1 MDIYFGGD
9 IMNLIVLLPIL
20 AALLGVFGGVFRGL
34 SLLNGYEPQ
43 THLPIAGDN
52 FQLMLIILS
61 VVSVIIFVI
70 LCARFKFDAEPQFE
84 KAFISDSAGYK
95 TLCVLSALIT
105 ILCGAGGFYFA
116 LTNSDKSFYSHITE
130 FPLWILAVLTG
141 VAIIGLIR
149 AKENITESSAYFTL
163 IPMFWAAFD
172 LIVIFKNNSSSPFV
186 GYYSFELIP
195 SVFLT
200 LAFYAFASFLYSK
213 PKPKFMLFASS
224 LAIVFSLVCVIGTV
238 MAHIL
243 NPSLWAFNM
252 QTLMRTGCLLGTA
265 LYLFALDLNL
275 CKSV

>member
-20 AALLGVFGGVFRGL
+20 AALLGVFGGIFRGL

-70 LCARFKFDAEPQFE
+70 LCAIFKFDAEPQFE

-149 AKENITESSAYFTL
+149 AKENINESSAYFTL

-213 PKPKFMLFASS
+213 PKPRFMLFASS

-243 NPSLWAFNM
+243 NPTLWAFNM

>member
-20 AALLGVFGGVFRGL
+20 AALLGVFGGIFRGL

-149 AKENITESSAYFTL
+149 AKENINESSAYFTL

-213 PKPKFMLFASS
+213 PKPRFMLFASS
-224 LAIVFSLVCVIGTV
+224 LAIIFSLVCVIGTV
-238 MAHIL
+238 MTHIL

>member
-43 THLPIAGDN
+43 THLPIVGDN

-61 VVSVIIFVI
+61 VVSVVIFVI

-149 AKENITESSAYFTL
+149 AKENINESSAYFTL

-213 PKPKFMLFASS
+213 PKPRFMLFASS
-224 LAIVFSLVCVIGTV
+224 IAIIFSLVCVIGTV
-238 MAHIL
+238 MTHIL
-243 NPSLWAFNM
+243 NPTLWAFNM

>member
-84 KAFISDSAGYK
+84 KAFISDSSGYK

-141 VAIIGLIR
+141 VAVIGLTG
-149 AKENITESSAYFTL
+149 AKENITESRAYFTL

-213 PKPKFMLFASS
+213 PKPRFMLFASS

>member
-52 FQLMLIILS
+52 FQLMIIILS

-149 AKENITESSAYFTL
+149 AKENINESSAYFTL

-213 PKPKFMLFASS
+213 PKPRFMLFASS
-224 LAIVFSLVCVIGTV
+224 IAIIFSLVCVIGTV
-238 MAHIL
+238 MTHIL
-243 NPSLWAFNM
+243 NPTLWAFNM

>member
-149 AKENITESSAYFTL
+149 AKENINESSAYFTL

-186 GYYSFELIP
+186 GHYSFELIP

-213 PKPKFMLFASS
+213 PKPRFMLFASS
-224 LAIVFSLVCVIGTV
+224 LAIFFSLVCVIGTV

-243 NPSLWAFNM
+243 NPSLLAFNM

>member
-149 AKENITESSAYFTL
+149 AKENITESRAYFTL

-213 PKPKFMLFASS
+213 PKPRFMLFASS
-224 LAIVFSLVCVIGTV
+224 LAIVFSLVCIIGTV

-243 NPSLWAFNM
+243 NPSLWSFNM

>member
-149 AKENITESSAYFTL
+149 AKENINESSAYFTL

-213 PKPKFMLFASS
+213 PKPRFMLFASS

-243 NPSLWAFNM
+243 NPTLWAFNM

>member
-9 IMNLIVLLPIL
+9 IMNLIVFLPIF
-20 AALLGVFGGVFRGL
+20 AALFGILGGIFRGL

-61 VVSVIIFVI
+61 VISVVIFVI

-149 AKENITESSAYFTL
+149 AKENINESSAYFTL

-186 GYYSFELIP
+186 GHYSFELIP

-213 PKPKFMLFASS
+213 PKPRFMLFASS

-252 QTLMRTGCLLGTA
+252 QTLIRTGCLLGTA

>member
-61 VVSVIIFVI
+61 VISVVIFVI
-70 LCARFKFDAEPQFE
+70 LCEKFKFDAEPQFE

-186 GYYSFELIP
+186 GHYSFELIP

-213 PKPKFMLFASS
+213 PKPRFMLFASS

>member
-61 VVSVIIFVI
+61 VVSVVIFVI

-238 MAHIL
+238 MVHIL

>member
-9 IMNLIVLLPIL
+9 IMNLIILLPIL
-20 AALLGVFGGVFRGL
+20 AALLGVSGGVFRGL

-84 KAFISDSAGYK
+84 KAFISDSSGYK

-141 VAIIGLIR
+141 VAIIGLTG
-149 AKENITESSAYFTL
+149 AKENITESRAYFTL

-200 LAFYAFASFLYSK
+200 LAFYSFASFLYSK
-213 PKPKFMLFASS
+213 PKPRFMLFASS

-243 NPSLWAFNM
+243 NPSLWSFNM

>member
-1 MDIYFGGD
+1 
-9 IMNLIVLLPIL
+9 MNLIVLLPIL

-43 THLPIAGDN
+43 THLPISGDN
-52 FQLMLIILS
+52 FQLILIILS
-61 VVSVIIFVI
+61 VVSVIIFLI
-70 LCARFKFDAEPQFE
+70 LCARVKFDAELQFE
-84 KAFISDSAGYK
+84 KVFVNDSAGHK

-105 ILCGAGGFYFA
+105 SLCGAGGFYFA
-116 LTNSDKSFYSHITE
+116 LTNSEKGFYSHITE

-149 AKENITESSAYFTL
+149 AKENINESSAYFTL
-163 IPMFWAAFD
+163 IPMFWATFD

-186 GYYSFELIP
+186 GYYSLELIP
-195 SVFLT
+195 SIFLT

-213 PKPKFMLFASS
+213 PKPRFMLFTSS

-243 NPSLWAFNM
+243 NPSLWAFNI

-275 CKSV
+275 CKSI

>member
-20 AALLGVFGGVFRGL
+20 AALLGVFGGIFRGL

-213 PKPKFMLFASS
+213 PKPRFMLFASS
-224 LAIVFSLVCVIGTV
+224 LAIIFSLVCVIGTV
-238 MAHIL
+238 MTHIL
-243 NPSLWAFNM
+243 NPTLWAFNM

>member
-61 VVSVIIFVI
+61 VVSVVIFVI

-84 KAFISDSAGYK
+84 KSFISDSAGYK

-238 MAHIL
+238 MVHIL

>member
-1 MDIYFGGD
+1 
-9 IMNLIVLLPIL
+9 MNLIVLLPIL
-20 AALLGVFGGVFRGL
+20 AALLGVFGGIFRGL

-70 LCARFKFDAEPQFE
+70 LCAIFKFDAEPQFE

-149 AKENITESSAYFTL
+149 AKENINESSAYFTL

-213 PKPKFMLFASS
+213 PKPRFMLFASS

-243 NPSLWAFNM
+243 NPTLWAFNM

>member
-61 VVSVIIFVI
+61 VVSVVIFVI
-70 LCARFKFDAEPQFE
+70 LCEKFKFDAEPQFE

-213 PKPKFMLFASS
+213 PKPKFMLFAIS

>member
-61 VVSVIIFVI
+61 VVSVVIFVI

-213 PKPKFMLFASS
+213 PKPRFMLFASS

-243 NPSLWAFNM
+243 NPTLWAFNM

>member
-61 VVSVIIFVI
+61 VISVVIFVI

-141 VAIIGLIR
+141 IAIIGLIR
-149 AKENITESSAYFTL
+149 AKENINESSAYFTL

-186 GYYSFELIP
+186 GHYSFELIP

-213 PKPKFMLFASS
+213 PKPRFMLFASS

>member
-20 AALLGVFGGVFRGL
+20 AALLGIFGGVFRGL

-149 AKENITESSAYFTL
+149 AKENINESSAYFTL

>member
-20 AALLGVFGGVFRGL
+20 AALLGVFGGIFRGL

-149 AKENITESSAYFTL
+149 VKENITESSAYFTL

-213 PKPKFMLFASS
+213 PKPRFMLFASS
-224 LAIVFSLVCVIGTV
+224 LAIIFSLVCVIGTV
-238 MAHIL
+238 MTHIL

>member
-149 AKENITESSAYFTL
+149 AKENINESSAYFTL

-213 PKPKFMLFASS
+213 PKPRFMLFASS
-224 LAIVFSLVCVIGTV
+224 IAIIFSLVCVIGTV
-238 MAHIL
+238 MTHIL
-243 NPSLWAFNM
+243 NPTLWAFNM

>member
-61 VVSVIIFVI
+61 VVSVVIFVI
-70 LCARFKFDAEPQFE
+70 LCEKFKFDAEPQFE

-186 GYYSFELIP
+186 GHYSFELIP

-213 PKPKFMLFASS
+213 PKPRFMLFASS

-275 CKSV
+275 CKSI

>member
-149 AKENITESSAYFTL
+149 AKENINESSAYFTL

-213 PKPKFMLFASS
+213 PKPRFMLFASS
-224 LAIVFSLVCVIGTV
+224 LAIIFSLVCVIGTV
-238 MAHIL
+238 MTHIL
-243 NPSLWAFNM
+243 NPTLWAFNM

>member
-61 VVSVIIFVI
+61 VVSVVIFVI

-186 GYYSFELIP
+186 GHYSFELIP

-213 PKPKFMLFASS
+213 PKPRFMLFASS

-275 CKSV
+275 CKSI